1 MQQEKD
7 WSYSLIYKIL
17 LSLFH
22 KWLLIYFN
30 FTFNSIT
37 DSESTTHSRYNT
49 FPINYITVYLF
60 SAYIYLISPF
70 VYNNENFA
78 GYEVK
83 WISLQ

>member
-1 MQQEKD
+1 M
-7 WSYSLIYKIL
+7 
-17 LSLFH
+17 
-22 KWLLIYFN
+22 
-30 FTFNSIT
+30 

-70 VYNNENFA
+70 IYNNENFA

-83 WISLQ
+83 WVSLQ